1 MKKISIFIL
10 FFGCLNIVFGQEKSP
25 EQLVR
30 EARED
35 VRNGNKLYNQLKFDE
50 AEISYKKA
58 LSKNPNYPKAT
69 YNLGNSIYQQNRSKE
84 AVSQFELVEKTFEE
98 KISKAEAYHNMGNS
112 FMNEKQY
119 DKAVEAYKNSMRN
132 NSKDDETRYN
142 LALAKELLKQQQDQN
157 QNKDNKDDKNKKDDK
172 KEDKDNKNEQEKEG
186 GDEEKKEDENDEK
199 DKGKDKQDEKGDEK
213 KDKQDPKDQE
223 HKKDQK
229 PRPNQLSPEQMKQ
242 LLEAMN
248 NEENKTQK
256 KLNAQKAKG
265 KKIKQEKDW

>member
-10 FFGCLNIVFGQEKSP
+10 FFGCLSVVFGQEKSP

-58 LSKNPNYPKAT
+58 LSKNPNYPKAS
-69 YNLGNSIYQQNRSKE
+69 YNLGNSIYQQNRNKE
-84 AVSQFELVEKTFEE
+84 AVGQFELVEKTFGE
-98 KISKAEAYHNMGNS
+98 KMSKAEAYHNMGNS

-142 LALAKELLKQQQDQN
+142 LALAKKRIAELF
-157 QNKDNKDDKNKKDDK
+157 
-172 KEDKDNKNEQEKEG
+172 
-186 GDEEKKEDENDEK
+186 
-199 DKGKDKQDEKGDEK
+199 
-213 KDKQDPKDQE
+213 
-223 HKKDQK
+223 
-229 PRPNQLSPEQMKQ
+229 R
-242 LLEAMN
+242 
-248 NEENKTQK
+248 
-256 KLNAQKAKG
+256 
-265 KKIKQEKDW
+265 I

>member
-157 QNKDNKDDKNKKDDK
+157 QNKDNK
-172 KEDKDNKNEQEKEG
+172 NEQEKEG
-186 GDEEKKEDENDEK
+186 GDEEKKEDKNDEK